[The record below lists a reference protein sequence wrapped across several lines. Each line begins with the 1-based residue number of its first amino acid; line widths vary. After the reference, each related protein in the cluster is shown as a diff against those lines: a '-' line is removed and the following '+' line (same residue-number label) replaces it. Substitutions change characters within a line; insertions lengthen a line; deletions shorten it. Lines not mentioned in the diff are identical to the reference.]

1 MFNPFRKTYSKVEEE
16 MFAFLAMN
24 HLFSG
29 LTKKEITLFLPY
41 LHLRKYRKGEIVFFR
56 NDPNQ
61 ALYIMK
67 EGLVELQLDIDDH
80 FETIARIG
88 KYFSFGNNSLLGK
101 GKRNY
106 TAVVNSKTC
115 ELYVLPQV
123 NILNIFEDKRNTKAK
138 MLQALCE
145 IFNNNSKSLLEAY
158 QATHGFFDLKEMY
171 NYLEY
176 GE

>member
-1 MFNPFRKTYSKVEEE
+1 MFNPFQKTYSKEEEE
-16 MFAFLAMN
+16 MFAFLTKN
-24 HLFSG
+24 RLFAN
-29 LTKKEITLFLPY
+29 LNKKEIVLFLPY
-41 LHLRKYRKGEIVFFR
+41 LHLRKYRKGEVVFFR

-67 EGLVELQLDIDDH
+67 DGLAELQLDIDDH
-80 FETIARIG
+80 FETIVKIG
-88 KYFSFGNNSLLGK
+88 KHFSFGNNSILGK

-106 TAVVNSKTC
+106 TAVVSSKTC
-115 ELYVLPQV
+115 QLYVLPQV
-123 NILNIFEDKRNTKAK
+123 NILNIFEDKRGIKAK

-145 IFNNNSKSLLEAY
+145 IFNDNSRNLLEAY

-171 NYLEY
+171 NHLEY